1 MSAPMDTAPTDG
13 THFLAKWEDFET
25 GQTIGWVETW
35 YAVTSGKIG
44 GWESP
49 WEYAVAGLYGPVAWV
64 SMSATDTRLSAAEA
78 MAEALKSEIE
88 ARNLYLSTAPDR
100 GGSHG
105 PKGQRRMALENA
117 QLQTVFAL
125 KAWEAGK

>member
-1 MSAPMDTAPTDG
+1 MSDHIFALSVEMPDDEPRQIVCTGEEAGADIWQPAFGVWEADDFGIDADETVGDGERLYVSRRIYDALTA
-13 THFLAKWEDFET
+13 
-25 GQTIGWVETW
+25 
-35 YAVTSGKIG
+35 
-44 GWESP
+44 
-49 WEYAVAGLYGPVAWV
+49 
-64 SMSATDTRLSAAEA
+64 RLSAAEA